1 MAVATDHGSRRRL
14 QAIRSAEAV
23 VRQDMRRVQEQ
34 LKRLSNQPG
43 TRPWISFHRTARV
56 QELRSP
62 HRTLKEALRA
72 DLSTLRD
79 QLRDLRSQ
87 RVRARTRAVRA
98 DAAAFERR
106 VRRTL
111 DHAARTS
118 GGISGEDLAELAGES
133 EDILEQQTNLML
145 AHPSAGNLAKT
156 LEYWGHSQELGGD
169 PESEVQKR
177 TWLAVGQV
185 AQKLHARSE
194 KEFRKVPTVEN
205 FDRMLEAW
213 ATSQLL
219 GGGDLP
225 EPEGWMPAATT
236 HVVEDGDTL
245 SKLSLRYYGSPGFW
259 DRIYLENVRTLGRTV
274 RLRPGTTLRIP

>member
-34 LKRLSNQPG
+34 LKRLENQPG
-43 TRPWISFHRTARV
+43 TQPWISFHRTTRV
-56 QELRSP
+56 QDLRSP
-62 HRTLKEALRA
+62 HRTLKDALRA
-72 DLSTLRD
+72 DLSSLRD
-79 QLRDLRSQ
+79 QLRDLRTQ

-111 DHAARTS
+111 NEAARTS
-118 GGISGEDLAELAGES
+118 GGISGEDLADLAS
-133 EDILEQQTNLML
+133 EAEDVLEQQTNLML
-145 AHPSAGNLAKT
+145 AHPTAGNLAKT
-156 LEYWGHSQELGGD
+156 LEYWGNTQELGGD
-169 PESEVQKR
+169 PESEVQQK

-185 AQKLHARSE
+185 AQKLHARAE
-194 KEFRKVPTVEN
+194 KDFRKVPTLEN

-219 GGGDLP
+219 GGGELP
-225 EPEGWMPAATT
+225 PPEGWVPANTT
-236 HVVEDGDTL
+236 HVVEEGDTL
-245 SKLSLRYYGSPGFW
+245 SKLSLRYYGSPAFW
-259 DRIYLENVRTLGRTV
+259 DRIYLENVRAIGRTV
-274 RLRPGTTLRIP
+274 RLDRGMTLRIP